1 MFLEIPRFVDCIF
14 KSSPNHNKSHMA
26 KDGKKNLNT
35 RVLIAEERKILG
47 TKKAKGS
54 L

>member
-1 MFLEIPRFVDCIF
+1 MFLEIPRNVDCIF
-14 KSSPNHNKSHMA
+14 KSSPNHNKSNMA
-26 KDGKKNLNT
+26 SVGRKNLDT